1 MKKPK
6 ITYKLP
12 VSVLLKD
19 LPDWVKD
26 HANYMKIE
34 RALLDTL
41 TGCRKAHSE
50 VTDISKCKK
59 CTENM
64 LVRRKLM
71 ETFGFKSPGVYY
83 AWKKTHHKITKLV
96 PLQKYNT

>member
-12 VSVLLKD
+12 VSVFLKD
-19 LPDWVKD
+19 LPDYVKD

-34 RALLDTL
+34 KALLDTL
-41 TGCRKAHSE
+41 TGCRKSHSE
-50 VTDISKCKK
+50 VVEMSKCKK

-64 LVRRKLM
+64 LVRRALM
-71 ETFGFKSPGVYY
+71 KTFGFKTPAVYM
-83 AWKKTHHKITKLV
+83 AWKKVHHKITKLM
-96 PLQKYNT
+96 PLRKYNS